1 MSDEARRNVLLAL
14 LVVLVLVAGWR
25 GLPLLL
31 SDAGP
36 GRRAGGSGLVGG
48 AAGPEV
54 AELDV
59 DELVAEPRGFE
70 AGRNPFSYYT
80 PPPPPPPEPTGPT
93 PEELAAQRA
102 REAAERAA
110 REEERQEQEPAE
122 PPAPTPPEFQLTFLG
137 SFGPESRRIAVF
149 TDGETV
155 YNAVVGDVIEDKFRV
170 ADIGFESVTITYVG
184 FPETPGTRVGIGG

>member
-1 MSDEARRNVLLAL
+1 MSDETRRNVLVGL

-25 GLPLLL
+25 LLPLLL
-31 SDAGP
+31 ADDGP
-36 GRRAGGSGLVGG
+36 GRRAGRGGPVGVD
-48 AAGPEV
+48 AGPEV

-93 PEELAAQRA
+93 PEELEARRA
-102 REAAERAA
+102 REAAEQAA
-110 REEERQEQEPAE
+110 REQEREEQEQAE
-122 PPAPTPPEFQLTFLG
+122 PPAPEPPEFQLTFLG
-137 SFGPESRRIAVF
+137 SFGPENRRIAVF